1 MWRQQTDCGPAGLSL
16 HWAPGT
22 RPLFSLPLTTSA
34 ESRGNDWIWTLGP
47 QSRLHRRPSVAR
59 GPHPDSPRP
68 HCVSVHS
75 LGTVKG
81 VKSQLGLCL
90 SAGSSS
96 SSGSARSVHFICSVV
111 SDSATPWTAARQ
123 AFLSFTISRSL
134 LKLMSIELV
143 MPSNHLILCCPLL
156 LPTSIFQSIRVFSNE
171 SVLLIG
177 VSASASVLPMNIQD
191 RFPLGLTDWISLQS
205 KGL

>member
-1 MWRQQTDCGPAGLSL
+1 MWRQQTDRGPVGLSL

-22 RPLFSLPLTTSA
+22 RPLFCLPLTTSA
-34 ESRGNDWIWTLGP
+34 ESRGNDWTLGP
-47 QSRLHRRPSVAR
+47 RSQLHRRPSVAR
-59 GPHPDSPRP
+59 GPRPDSPRP

-75 LGTVKG
+75 LGTAKG

-96 SSGSARSVHFICSVV
+96 SSGSACSVHFICSVV
-111 SDSATPWTAARQ
+111 SDSATPWTAACQ
-123 AFLSFTISRSL
+123 ASLSFTISRSL

-143 MPSNHLILCCPLL
+143 MPSNHLILCHPLL
-156 LPTSIFQSIRVFSNE
+156 LPTSIFPSIRVFSNE
-171 SVLLIG
+171 SILLIG

-191 RFPLGLTDWISLQS
+191 
-205 KGL
+205 